1 MTESSHN
8 NSNIDSEEE
17 ENNKTDKEHITK
29 SMLSEDE
36 GDEKGKLNLSFLNSK
51 RKSRKSFNS
60 GIDDSYIYE
69 KSIKRNILSPSKK
82 QIKNN
87 FSNNLLSISM
97 DLDEDAEN
105 LFFKNIKS
113 NNKNVVQN
121 NDLGIH
127 SNFNGE
133 IKTNDATKINIGRKE
148 EKNEIIP
155 EENINTPEIKKAF
168 RNDNNRIKIKK
179 IVFKSFYENLN
190 EKIKDG
196 KMKIKEFDND
206 KIKNISRKENN
217 SLFRK
222 KWKDLILSNSAGNDE
237 IIKYIYEN
245 KEKDIIELLETTF
258 GQYFDIF
265 INNNWEQFAERERD
279 SQIKKYKQKKYKE
292 IINEIISE
300 KNTQILKQ
308 IKKYTTIG
316 VKNKKGESLLD
327 SENKEENIIEKF
339 ERHNY
344 KIIKEKEFIVFI
356 HSLNQYKNISFEI
369 SLKELDDI
377 NKHISILK
385 VLVNDFKNWIE
396 KKPRN
401 IIKKI
406 TKKFSVK
413 NRNLY

>member
-265 INNNWEQFAERERD
+265 INNNWEQFAERERE

-377 NKHISILK
+377 NKHISVLK
-385 VLVNDFKNWIE
+385 ILVNDFQKWIE
-396 KKPRN
+396 KKPRKRT
-401 IIKKI
+401 KKI

-413 NRNLY
+413 KFKK

>member
-133 IKTNDATKINIGRKE
+133 IKTNDATKINIERKE

-265 INNNWEQFAERERD
+265 INNNWEQFAERERE

-327 SENKEENIIEKF
+327 TENKEENIIEKF

-377 NKHISILK
+377 NKHISVLK
-385 VLVNDFKNWIE
+385 VLVNDFQKWIE
-396 KKPRN
+396 KKPRKRT
-401 IIKKI
+401 KKI

-413 NRNLY
+413 KFKK

>member
-265 INNNWEQFAERERD
+265 INNNWEQFAERERE

-377 NKHISILK
+377 NKHISVLK
-385 VLVNDFKNWIE
+385 VLVNDIQKWIE
-396 KKPRN
+396 KKPRKRT
-401 IIKKI
+401 KKI

-413 NRNLY
+413 KFKK

>member
-29 SMLSEDE
+29 SMFSEDE

-265 INNNWEQFAERERD
+265 INNNWEQFAERERE

-292 IINEIISE
+292 IINEIISD

-385 VLVNDFKNWIE
+385 VLVNDFQKWIE
-396 KKPRN
+396 KKPRKRT
-401 IIKKI
+401 KKI

-413 NRNLY
+413 KFKK

>member
-51 RKSRKSFNS
+51 RKSQKSFNS

-148 EKNEIIP
+148 EKKEIIP

-265 INNNWEQFAERERD
+265 INNNWEQFAERERE

-377 NKHISILK
+377 NKHISVLK
-385 VLVNDFKNWIE
+385 ILVNDFQKWIE
-396 KKPRN
+396 KKPRKRT
-401 IIKKI
+401 KKI

-413 NRNLY
+413 KFKK

>member
-29 SMLSEDE
+29 SMFSEDE

-265 INNNWEQFAERERD
+265 INNNWEQFAERERE

-369 SLKELDDI
+369 SLKELDNI
-377 NKHISILK
+377 NKHISVLK
-385 VLVNDFKNWIE
+385 VLVNDFQKWIE
-396 KKPRN
+396 KKPRKRT
-401 IIKKI
+401 KKI

-413 NRNLY
+413 KFKK

>member
-196 KMKIKEFDND
+196 KMKIKEFEQK
-206 KIKNISRKENN
+206 KIKDISRANN
-217 SLFRK
+217 YS
-222 KWKDLILSNSAGNDE
+222 
-237 IIKYIYEN
+237 
-245 KEKDIIELLETTF
+245 KEK
-258 GQYFDIF
+258 
-265 INNNWEQFAERERD
+265 
-279 SQIKKYKQKKYKE
+279 KY
-292 IINEIISE
+292 
-300 KNTQILKQ
+300 
-308 IKKYTTIG
+308 
-316 VKNKKGESLLD
+316 
-327 SENKEENIIEKF
+327 
-339 ERHNY
+339 
-344 KIIKEKEFIVFI
+344 
-356 HSLNQYKNISFEI
+356 
-369 SLKELDDI
+369 
-377 NKHISILK
+377 
-385 VLVNDFKNWIE
+385 
-396 KKPRN
+396 
-401 IIKKI
+401 
-406 TKKFSVK
+406 
-413 NRNLY
+413 

>member
-97 DLDEDAEN
+97 DLEEDAEN

-265 INNNWEQFAERERD
+265 INNNWEQFAERERE

-377 NKHISILK
+377 NKHISVLK
-385 VLVNDFKNWIE
+385 VLVNDFPKWIE
-396 KKPRN
+396 KKPRKRT
-401 IIKKI
+401 KKI

-413 NRNLY
+413 KFKK

>member
-69 KSIKRNILSPSKK
+69 RSIKRNILSPSKK

-265 INNNWEQFAERERD
+265 INNNWEQFAERERE

-377 NKHISILK
+377 NKHISVLK
-385 VLVNDFKNWIE
+385 VLVNDFQKWIE
-396 KKPRN
+396 KKPRKRT
-401 IIKKI
+401 KKI

-413 NRNLY
+413 KFKK

>member
-196 KMKIKEFDND
+196 KMKIKELDND

-265 INNNWEQFAERERD
+265 INNNWEQFAERERE

-377 NKHISILK
+377 NKHISVLK
-385 VLVNDFKNWIE
+385 VLVNDFQKWIE
-396 KKPRN
+396 KKPRKRT
-401 IIKKI
+401 KKI

-413 NRNLY
+413 KFKK

>member
-222 KWKDLILSNSAGNDE
+222 KWKDLILSNSAGNDD

-265 INNNWEQFAERERD
+265 INNNWEQFAERERE

-377 NKHISILK
+377 NKHISVLK
-385 VLVNDFKNWIE
+385 VLVNDFQKWIE
-396 KKPRN
+396 KKPRKRT
-401 IIKKI
+401 KKI

-413 NRNLY
+413 KFKK

>member
-377 NKHISILK
+377 NKHISVLK
-385 VLVNDFKNWIE
+385 ILVNDFQKWIE
-396 KKPRN
+396 KKPRKRT
-401 IIKKI
+401 KKI

-413 NRNLY
+413 KFKK

>member
-1 MTESSHN
+1 
-8 NSNIDSEEE
+8 
-17 ENNKTDKEHITK
+17 
-29 SMLSEDE
+29 MLSEDE

-196 KMKIKEFDND
+196 KMKIKELDND

-265 INNNWEQFAERERD
+265 INNNWEQFAERERE

-300 KNTQILKQ
+300 KNVQNLEQ
-308 IKKYTTIG
+308 IKK
-316 VKNKKGESLLD
+316 
-327 SENKEENIIEKF
+327 
-339 ERHNY
+339 
-344 KIIKEKEFIVFI
+344 
-356 HSLNQYKNISFEI
+356 
-369 SLKELDDI
+369 
-377 NKHISILK
+377 
-385 VLVNDFKNWIE
+385 
-396 KKPRN
+396 
-401 IIKKI
+401 
-406 TKKFSVK
+406 
-413 NRNLY
+413 

>member
-8 NSNIDSEEE
+8 NSNIDSEEEE

-265 INNNWEQFAERERD
+265 INNNWEQFAERERE

-316 VKNKKGESLLD
+316 VKNKKDENILD

-356 HSLNQYKNISFEI
+356 HGLNQYKNISFEI

-377 NKHISILK
+377 NKHISVLK
-385 VLVNDFKNWIE
+385 VLVNDFQKWIE
-396 KKPRN
+396 KKPRKRT
-401 IIKKI
+401 KKI

-413 NRNLY
+413 KFKK

>member
-265 INNNWEQFAERERD
+265 INNNWEQFAERERE
-279 SQIKKYKQKKYKE
+279 SQIKKYKQKKYK
-292 IINEIISE
+292 
-300 KNTQILKQ
+300 L
-308 IKKYTTIG
+308 
-316 VKNKKGESLLD
+316 
-327 SENKEENIIEKF
+327 
-339 ERHNY
+339 
-344 KIIKEKEFIVFI
+344 
-356 HSLNQYKNISFEI
+356 
-369 SLKELDDI
+369 
-377 NKHISILK
+377 
-385 VLVNDFKNWIE
+385 
-396 KKPRN
+396 
-401 IIKKI
+401 
-406 TKKFSVK
+406 
-413 NRNLY
+413 

>member
-265 INNNWEQFAERERD
+265 INNNWEQFIERERE
-279 SQIKKYKQKKYKE
+279 SQMKKYKQKKYKE
-292 IINEIISE
+292 IINEIISD

-316 VKNKKGESLLD
+316 VKNKKGENILD

-369 SLKELDDI
+369 SLKELEDI

-401 IIKKI
+401 LIKKI

-413 NRNLY
+413 KFKK

>member
-1 MTESSHN
+1 MELDENEDNSIIQRIFSIDIDKLKLPN
-8 NSNIDSEEE
+8 NSMKFDL
-17 ENNKTDKEHITK
+17 NNLREVKTDNLINRKCGRQNEQN
-29 SMLSEDE
+29 
-36 GDEKGKLNLSFLNSK
+36 EK
-51 RKSRKSFNS
+51 
-60 GIDDSYIYE
+60 
-69 KSIKRNILSPSKK
+69 
-82 QIKNN
+82 
-87 FSNNLLSISM
+87 
-97 DLDEDAEN
+97 
-105 LFFKNIKS
+105 
-113 NNKNVVQN
+113 
-121 NDLGIH
+121 
-127 SNFNGE
+127 
-133 IKTNDATKINIGRKE
+133 
-148 EKNEIIP
+148 IP
-155 EENINTPEIKKAF
+155 EINSIEIAKVF
-168 RNDNNRIKIKK
+168 RKDNDRIKIKK
-179 IVFKSFYENLN
+179 IIFKSFLEKIN
-190 EKIKDG
+190 EKIKDVNL
-196 KMKIKEFDND
+196 KIKEFEQKKIKDISRANNYSLFNNKWKD
-206 KIKNISRKENN
+206 IILENSIGNSDIIKNIYENN
-217 SLFRK
+217 V
-222 KWKDLILSNSAGNDE
+222 
-237 IIKYIYEN
+237 
-245 KEKDIIELLETTF
+245 KDIIELLEMTF

-265 INNNWEQFAERERD
+265 INNNWEQFIERERE

-401 IIKKI
+401 IIKKL

-413 NRNLY
+413 KFKK

>member
-148 EKNEIIP
+148 EKNVIIP

-265 INNNWEQFAERERD
+265 INNNWEQFAERERE

-377 NKHISILK
+377 NKHISVLK
-385 VLVNDFKNWIE
+385 VLVNDFQKWIE
-396 KKPRN
+396 KKPRKRT
-401 IIKKI
+401 KKI

-413 NRNLY
+413 KFKK

>member
-97 DLDEDAEN
+97 DLEEDAEN

-265 INNNWEQFAERERD
+265 INNNWEQFAERERE

-316 VKNKKGESLLD
+316 VKNKKGKSLLD

-344 KIIKEKEFIVFI
+344 KITKEKEFIVFI

-377 NKHISILK
+377 NKHISVLK
-385 VLVNDFKNWIE
+385 VLVNDFQKWIE
-396 KKPRN
+396 KKPRKRT
-401 IIKKI
+401 KKI

-413 NRNLY
+413 KFKK

>member
-265 INNNWEQFAERERD
+265 INNNWEQFAERERE

-377 NKHISILK
+377 NKHISVLK
-385 VLVNDFKNWIE
+385 VLVNDFQKWIE
-396 KKPRN
+396 KKPRKRT
-401 IIKKI
+401 KKI

-413 NRNLY
+413 KFKK

>member
-17 ENNKTDKEHITK
+17 ENNKTDTEHITK

-51 RKSRKSFNS
+51 RKSQKSFNS

-148 EKNEIIP
+148 EKKEIIP

-196 KMKIKEFDND
+196 KMKIKEFDNN

-265 INNNWEQFAERERD
+265 INNNWEQFAERERE

-377 NKHISILK
+377 NKHISVLK
-385 VLVNDFKNWIE
+385 ILVNDFQKWIE
-396 KKPRN
+396 KKPRKRT
-401 IIKKI
+401 KKI

-413 NRNLY
+413 KFKK

>member
-69 KSIKRNILSPSKK
+69 RSIKRNILSPSKK

-265 INNNWEQFAERERD
+265 INNNWEQFAERERE

-401 IIKKI
+401 LIKKI

-413 NRNLY
+413 KFKK

>member
-29 SMLSEDE
+29 SMFSEDE

-265 INNNWEQFAERERD
+265 INNNWEQFAERERE

-377 NKHISILK
+377 NKHISVLK
-385 VLVNDFKNWIE
+385 VLVNDFQKWIE
-396 KKPRN
+396 KKPRKRT
-401 IIKKI
+401 KKI

-413 NRNLY
+413 KFKK

>member
-69 KSIKRNILSPSKK
+69 RSIKRNILSPSKK

-265 INNNWEQFAERERD
+265 INNNWEQFAERERE

-377 NKHISILK
+377 NKHISVLK
-385 VLVNDFKNWIE
+385 VLVNDFQKWIE
-396 KKPRN
+396 KKPR
-401 IIKKI
+401 KR
-406 TKKFSVK
+406 F
-413 NRNLY
+413 

>member
-265 INNNWEQFAERERD
+265 INNNWEQFIERERE

-316 VKNKKGESLLD
+316 VKNKKGENILD
-327 SENKEENIIEKF
+327 SDNKEENIIEKF

-377 NKHISILK
+377 NKHISVLK
-385 VLVNDFKNWIE
+385 VLVNDFQKWIE
-396 KKPRN
+396 KKPRKRT
-401 IIKKI
+401 KKI

-413 NRNLY
+413 KFKK

>member
-265 INNNWEQFAERERD
+265 INNNWEQFIERERE
-279 SQIKKYKQKKYKE
+279 SQMKKYKQKKYKE

-377 NKHISILK
+377 NKHISVLK
-385 VLVNDFKNWIE
+385 VLVNDIQKWIE
-396 KKPRN
+396 KKPRKRT
-401 IIKKI
+401 KKI

-413 NRNLY
+413 KFKK